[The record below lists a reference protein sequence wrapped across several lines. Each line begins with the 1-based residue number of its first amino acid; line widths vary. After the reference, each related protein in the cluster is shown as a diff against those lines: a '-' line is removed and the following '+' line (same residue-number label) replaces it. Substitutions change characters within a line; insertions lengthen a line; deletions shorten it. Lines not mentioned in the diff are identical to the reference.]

1 MTWLFGR
8 DPLLRAIKD
17 DLEALR
23 LIYDSHTITLLKIT
37 KELRRMSEREDA
49 AYAKLSADIAAV
61 KTGWAALVAEN
72 AALKADNQTLRD
84 ALAAADATQ
93 AAAVEAALTADSAAD
108 ADKVEAA
115 DAALAELVA
124 PPVEPAPE
132 G

>member
-1 MTWLFGR
+1 MNWLFGR

-23 LIYDSHTITLLKIT
+23 LISDSHTITLLKIT

-72 AALKADNQTLRD
+72 AALKVDNQTLRD

-93 AAAVEAALTADSAAD
+93 AAAVEAALTADSVSD
-108 ADKVEAA
+108 AGKVEAA

-124 PPVEPAPE
+124 PPVEPPPA